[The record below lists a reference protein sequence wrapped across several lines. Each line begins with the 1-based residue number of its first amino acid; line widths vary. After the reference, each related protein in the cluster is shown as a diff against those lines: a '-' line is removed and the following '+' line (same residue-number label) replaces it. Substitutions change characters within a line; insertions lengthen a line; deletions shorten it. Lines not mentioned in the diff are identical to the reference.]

1 MVTLNKSVIDDII
14 KNWFPIVGILFVVA
28 GMSYLFYEG
37 VWQKLNE
44 TGRLTLGFLTGVAL
58 ISSSYALE
66 KKSKII
72 ADAVLGGGLLM
83 LYLSLI
89 FGSRFQTENVQV
101 LIPETWALIIATL
114 FTMGVAFFSYTRHS
128 QYILLVGILG
138 GYLTPFF
145 IGETGSFKQFID
157 DKSVFHYDLP
167 LPAFLIYFAAINIA
181 ILIVSSRFF
190 LRGIGL
196 LNSLGLFIGT
206 LSLAFFMG
214 GEFPNNAYNLA
225 AFMILVVALHIGS
238 MCINAKNFG
247 KETDPYLV
255 IGYLLPLAWFVLSM
269 NSFLDKYIGGAVLAG
284 LLLAC
289 SAIYFSGWHFLRKIL
304 KQDKHI
310 ALYLG
315 GIIGIVLAIT
325 KLHPQLHH
333 FDGPALSVVALLF
346 GGLYFMKPIVERE
359 MSFFIFALFGTLLAI
374 WHINELTLPDLGV
387 FRGTTVVLIFCLLP
401 FLLGYFF
408 PVREDEHEDVILFR
422 SLSCYFAG
430 LFILLL
436 LFLDLIRI
444 EGIPRSFLF
453 FTLPAAIT
461 CFFAYRTVSD
471 TSKLTLIKASLVLAA
486 LGFFTTF
493 MVIIDRFSPFPSD
506 VKLFSTAESLVGLT
520 TLIILTLLSINV
532 KKVKRSNVDFYD
544 EKFDVLW
551 QFMLTLFLYVSI
563 WSTVTHEIMALFNT
577 LNLQAEGLRS
587 FATTIWWTCLGAY
600 MIFLGVND
608 NALVNQKNI
617 GFGLLSLTIFKILF
631 IDLSNL
637 NTNFKV
643 FVFMLVGML
652 MLYISYVAN
661 KKAGVDEGSIK
672 SKSASN

>member
-14 KNWFPIVGILFVVA
+14 KNWFPIVGILFVVT

-58 ISSSYALE
+58 ISGSYALE
-66 KKSKII
+66 QKSKII

-114 FTMGVAFFSYTRHS
+114 FTMGVAFFSYIRHS

-157 DKSVFHYDLP
+157 DKGVFHYDLP
-167 LPAFLIYFAAINIA
+167 LLAFLIYFAAINIA

-214 GEFPNNAYNLA
+214 GEFPDNAYNLA

-238 MCINAKNFG
+238 MCVNAKKFG
-247 KETDPYLV
+247 KETDPYLL
-255 IGYLLPLAWFVLSM
+255 IGYLLPLAWFVLSI
-269 NSFLDKYIGGAVLAG
+269 NSFLDKHIIDGPVLAG
-284 LLLAC
+284 LLLAS
-289 SAIYFSGWHFLRKIL
+289 SAIYFGGWHFLRKTL
-304 KQDKHI
+304 NQDKHI

-325 KLHPQLHH
+325 KLHPQLHY

-346 GGLYFMKPIVERE
+346 GGLYFMKPLVERE
-359 MSFFIFALFGTLLAI
+359 MSFFIFALFGALLAL
-374 WHINELTLPDLGV
+374 WHINELNLPNLGV
-387 FRGTTVVLIFCLLP
+387 FRGTTLVLIDCLFP
-401 FLLGYFF
+401 FLLGFFF
-408 PVREDEHEDVILFR
+408 PVRKDEHENVILFR

-444 EGIPRSFLF
+444 QDIPRSFLF

-461 CFFAYRTVSD
+461 CFYTYRAVSD
-471 TSKLTLIKASLVLAA
+471 SSKLTLVKTSLALAA

-493 MVIIDRFSPFPSD
+493 MVIIDRFNPFPSA

-520 TLIILTLLSINV
+520 TLIILALLSLNV

-544 EKFDVLW
+544 DNFGAPW
-551 QFMLTLFLYVSI
+551 QFILTLFLYISI
-563 WSTVTHEIMALFNT
+563 WSTITHEIMALFNT
-577 LNLQAEGLRS
+577 LNLQANGLRS
-587 FATTIWWTCLGAY
+587 FATTIWWACLGAY
-600 MIFLGVND
+600 MIFIGVND
-608 NALVNQKNI
+608 SALVNQKNI
-617 GFGLLSLTIFKILF
+617 GFGLLSLTIFKILI
-631 IDLSNL
+631 IDLSSL

-661 KKAGVDEGSIK
+661 KKAGVDEV
-672 SKSASN
+672 SK

>member
-58 ISSSYALE
+58 ISGSYALE

-89 FGSRFQTENVQV
+89 FGSRFQTESVQV

-214 GEFPNNAYNLA
+214 GEFPDNAYNIA

-238 MCINAKNFG
+238 MCINAKKFV
-247 KETDPYLV
+247 KETDPYLL

-269 NSFLDKYIGGAVLAG
+269 NSFLDKYIDGSMLAG

-289 SAIYFSGWHFLRKIL
+289 SAIYFGGWHFLRKIL
-304 KQDKHI
+304 NQDKHL

-325 KLHPQLHH
+325 KLHPQLHY
-333 FDGPALSVVALLF
+333 FDGPALAVVALLF
-346 GGLYFMKPIVERE
+346 GGLYFVKPLVERE
-359 MSFFIFALFGTLLAI
+359 MSFFIFALFGALLAL

-387 FRGTTVVLIFCLLP
+387 FRGTTLVLIFCLFP

-408 PVREDEHEDVILFR
+408 PPREGEHEDVILFR

-430 LFILLL
+430 MFILLL

-444 EGIPRSFLF
+444 QGIPRSFLF

-471 TSKLTLIKASLVLAA
+471 TSKLTLIKTSLVLAVF
-486 LGFFTTF
+486 GFFTTL

-520 TLIILTLLSINV
+520 TLIILAFLSLNV
-532 KKVKRSNVDFYD
+532 KKLKCSNVDSYD
-544 EKFDVLW
+544 EKFDTLW
-551 QFMLTLFLYVSI
+551 QFMLILFLYVCI
-563 WSTVTHEIMALFNT
+563 WSTITHEIMALFNT
-577 LNLQAEGLRS
+577 LNFHADGLRS
-587 FATTIWWTCLGAY
+587 FATTIWWACLGAY

-608 NALVNQKNI
+608 STLVNQKNI
-617 GFGLLSLTIFKILF
+617 GFGLLSLTIFKILL
-631 IDLSNL
+631 IDLHNL

-643 FVFMLVGML
+643 FVFILVGLL

-661 KKAGVDEGSIK
+661 KKAGPDEV
-672 SKSASN
+672 SN

>member
-14 KNWFPIVGILFVVA
+14 KNWFPIVGILFVVT

-58 ISSSYALE
+58 ISGSYALE

-89 FGSRFQTENVQV
+89 FGSRFQTENIQV

-145 IGETGSFKQFID
+145 IGETGSFKQFIN
-157 DKSVFHYDLP
+157 DKGVFHYDLP
-167 LPAFLIYFAAINIA
+167 LLAFLIYFAAINIA

-214 GEFPNNAYNLA
+214 GEFPDNAYNVA

-238 MCINAKNFG
+238 MCINAKKFG
-247 KETDPYLV
+247 KETDPYLL
-255 IGYLLPLAWFVLSM
+255 IGYLLPMAWFVLSM
-269 NSFLDKYIGGAVLAG
+269 NSFLDKYIDGTVLAG

-289 SAIYFSGWHFLRKIL
+289 SAIYFGGWHFLRKIL
-304 KQDKHI
+304 NQDKHI

-325 KLHPQLHH
+325 KLHPQLRH
-333 FDGPALSVVALLF
+333 FDGPALAVVAFLF
-346 GGLYFMKPIVERE
+346 GGLYYMKPLVERE
-359 MSFFIFALFGTLLAI
+359 MSFFIFALFGTLLAL
-374 WHINELTLPDLGV
+374 WHINELTLPNLGV
-387 FRGTTVVLIFCLLP
+387 FRGTTLVLIFCLSP
-401 FLLGYFF
+401 FLLGFFF
-408 PVREDEHEDVILFR
+408 PARENEHEGVLLFR

-430 LFILLL
+430 MFILLL

-444 EGIPRSFLF
+444 QGIPRSFLF

-461 CFFAYRTVSD
+461 CFFANKAISD
-471 TSKLTLIKASLVLAA
+471 SSKLTLVKTSLALAA

-493 MVIIDRFSPFPSD
+493 MVIIDRFNPFPSD
-506 VKLFSTAESLVGLT
+506 VSLFSTAESLVGFT
-520 TLIILTLLSINV
+520 TLIILALLNLNV
-532 KKVKRSNVDFYD
+532 KKVAHTNVHCYD
-544 EKFDVLW
+544 DNFGTLW
-551 QFMLTLFLYVSI
+551 QFMLTFFLYVCI
-563 WSTVTHEIMALFNT
+563 WSTITYEIMALFNT
-577 LNLQAEGLRS
+577 INFHADGLRS

-600 MIFLGVND
+600 MIFIGVND
-608 NALVNQKNI
+608 SALVNQKNI
-617 GFGLLSLTIFKILF
+617 GFGLLSLTIFKILI

-661 KKAGVDEGSIK
+661 KKAGVDEV
-672 SKSASN
+672 SKGVE

>member
-58 ISSSYALE
+58 ISGSYPLE

-214 GEFPNNAYNLA
+214 GEFPDNAYNIA
-225 AFMILVVALHIGS
+225 AFMMLVVALHIGS
-238 MCINAKNFG
+238 MCVNAKKFG
-247 KETDPYLV
+247 KETDPYLL

-269 NSFLDKYIGGAVLAG
+269 NSFLDKYIDGIVLAG

-289 SAIYFSGWHFLRKIL
+289 SAIYFGGWHFLRKTL
-304 KQDKHI
+304 NQDKHI
-310 ALYLG
+310 ALYIG

-325 KLHPQLHH
+325 KLHPQLHY
-333 FDGPALSVVALLF
+333 FDGPALAVVALLF
-346 GGLYFMKPIVERE
+346 GGLYFVKPLVERE
-359 MSFFIFALFGTLLAI
+359 MSFFIFALFGTLLAL
-374 WHINELTLPDLGV
+374 WHINELTLPNLGV
-387 FRGTTVVLIFCLLP
+387 FRGTTLVLIFCLSP
-401 FLLGYFF
+401 FLLSYFF
-408 PVREDEHEDVILFR
+408 PAREGEHEDVILLR
-422 SLSCYFAG
+422 SLSYYFAG
-430 LFILLL
+430 MFILLL

-444 EGIPRSFLF
+444 QGIPLSFLF

-471 TSKLTLIKASLVLAA
+471 SSKLTLLIKTSLVLAA

-493 MVIIDRFSPFPSD
+493 MVIIDRFNPFPSD
-506 VKLFSTAESLVGLT
+506 VRLFSTAESLVGLT
-520 TLIILTLLSINV
+520 TLVILVVLSLNV
-532 KKVKRSNVDFYD
+532 KKVERTNLQLYIYS
-544 EKFDVLW
+544 FDTLW

-563 WSTVTHEIMALFNT
+563 WSTITHEIMALFNT
-577 LNLQAEGLRS
+577 LNLQADGLRS

-608 NALVNQKNI
+608 SALVNQKNI
-617 GFGLLSLTIFKILF
+617 GFGLLSLTIFKILI

-661 KKAGVDEGSIK
+661 KKAGMDEV
-672 SKSASN
+672 SK

>member
-58 ISSSYALE
+58 ISGSYPLE
-66 KKSKII
+66 HKSKII

-89 FGSRFQTENVQV
+89 FGSRFQTDNVQV
-101 LIPETWALIIATL
+101 LIPEAWALIIATL
-114 FTMGVAFFSYTRHS
+114 FTIGVAFFSYTRQS
-128 QYILLVGILG
+128 QYILLIGILG

-145 IGETGSFKQFID
+145 IGETGSFQQFID
-157 DKSVFHYDLP
+157 DNGIFHYDLP

-196 LNSLGLFIGT
+196 LNALGLFVGT

-214 GEFPNNAYNLA
+214 GEFPDNAYNIA

-238 MCINAKNFG
+238 MCINAKKFG
-247 KETDPYLV
+247 KETDPYLL

-269 NSFLDKYIGGAVLAG
+269 NSFLDKYIDGTVLAG

-289 SAIYFSGWHFLRKIL
+289 SAIYFGGWHFLRKVFN
-304 KQDKHI
+304 QEKHL

-325 KLHPQLHH
+325 KLHPQLHY
-333 FDGPALSVVALLF
+333 FDGPALALVALVF
-346 GGLYFMKPIVERE
+346 GGLYFMNPLLERE
-359 MSFFIFALFGTLLAI
+359 ISYFIFATFGTLLAL
-374 WHINELTLPDLGV
+374 WHINDLTLPDLGI
-387 FRGTTVVLIFCLLP
+387 FRSTSLVLIFCLSP
-401 FLLGYFF
+401 FLLSFFF
-408 PVREDEHEDVILFR
+408 PVREDEHENILILR
-422 SLSCYFAG
+422 SFSFYIAG
-430 LFILLL
+430 MFILLL

-461 CFFAYRTVSD
+461 CFRAYKTVVDS
-471 TSKLTLIKASLVLAA
+471 SKLMLIKTSLVLAA

-493 MVIIDRFSPFPSD
+493 MIIIDRFSPFPND
-506 VKLFSTAESLVGLT
+506 VKLFSTSESLVGLI
-520 TLIILTLLSINV
+520 TLIILGSLSMNV
-532 KKVKRSNVDFYD
+532 KKIERSNIDLYNEYFGT
-544 EKFDVLW
+544 LW
-551 QFMLTLFLYVSI
+551 QFMLTLFLYISI
-563 WSTVTHEIMALFNT
+563 WAIITHEIMALFNT
-577 LNLQAEGLRS
+577 LNFQAEGLRS

-600 MIFLGVND
+600 MIFIGVND
-608 NALVNQKNI
+608 SALANQKNI
-617 GFGLLSLTIFKILF
+617 GFGLLSLTIFKILI

-661 KKAGVDEGSIK
+661 KKTGNDEISM
-672 SKSASN
+672 